1 MAVWTAKMGKK
12 CGTVKNGGSVMV
24 TFHPRDR
31 HFLVELL
38 VFQSEALLFFS
49 LVQYAGSQ
57 S

>member
-38 VFQSEALLFFS
+38 VFQSEALFLAWYS
-49 LVQYAGSQ
+49 TRVQS
-57 S
+57 